1 MTFAGITVRR
11 AVAKK
16 RPAMLFAG
24 LLTAGLAISLFGCE
38 GSNNAGSRATN
49 VLYTQSNEPAANT
62 ILAFRRASD
71 GSLTPLPGSPFDTR
85 GQGLANPTENVGPS
99 DADNQ
104 FAINPEHTLLF
115 SVNSGSN
122 TIAVFNIASDGSLS
136 HIAGSP
142 FPSGGVNPVSI
153 RLVNGKLYCANK
165 NVAGAGTPNY
175 TVFSVASN
183 GALTQI
189 GGPVATSP
197 AGSSAAQIIESHD
210 GKVIFTNDFL
220 APATPSPAGS
230 LRSYKVNTDG
240 TLSQN
245 GAALTIPV
253 TAPAGTPADALPL
266 YLVTQGVTV
275 HPTQNIFYACAPV
288 SSKIGVYTYDANGT
302 LTFNS
307 LAQSSGLLSC
317 WLLINQNASRMYV
330 VNTGDNSVSV
340 MNLSNALAP
349 VEIQHLALKDIGPT
363 FQFVPFLPNIGSSTA
378 SEEAFDPSGQYLYV
392 VSHRNNPDTAFHGGN
407 RLHIL
412 KVAADGTVSEPGA
425 SVDLGT
431 TDSANSQGLLVL

>member
-1 MTFAGITVRR
+1 
-11 AVAKK
+11 
-16 RPAMLFAG
+16 
-24 LLTAGLAISLFGCE
+24 
-38 GSNNAGSRATN
+38 
-49 VLYTQSNEPAANT
+49 
-62 ILAFRRASD
+62 
-71 GSLTPLPGSPFDTR
+71 
-85 GQGLANPTENVGPS
+85 
-99 DADNQ
+99 
-104 FAINPEHTLLF
+104 
-115 SVNSGSN
+115 
-122 TIAVFNIASDGSLS
+122 
-136 HIAGSP
+136 
-142 FPSGGVNPVSI
+142 
-153 RLVNGKLYCANK
+153 
-165 NVAGAGTPNY
+165 
-175 TVFSVASN
+175 
-183 GALTQI
+183 
-189 GGPVATSP
+189 
-197 AGSSAAQIIESHD
+197 
-210 GKVIFTNDFL
+210 
-220 APATPSPAGS
+220 
-230 LRSYKVNTDG
+230 
-240 TLSQN
+240 
-245 GAALTIPV
+245 
-253 TAPAGTPADALPL
+253 
-266 YLVTQGVTV
+266 
-275 HPTQNIFYACAPV
+275 V